1 MTPWKNPTLSKGHN
15 LSHKFFI
22 LVLIASLVALFISTL
37 AYYRHGYRT
46 GINRIHQNVQFINE
60 SYLPSVAASLYAF
73 DESQLQLLLKSMLKL
88 EGIARCEVSEEL
100 SSRRLKLSEG
110 LGPAKAQAPH
120 VFPLIYHHQNGAATA
135 VGTLFVYPD
144 YAAVSKQQWNYVA
157 VNAIPTIIL
166 FIISA
171 LVVML
176 LFQKLVA
183 RHLNRMAEFCSKIDI
198 THLDTKLQLDRRS
211 RPDELE
217 QVVTAVNALKE
228 RVHEDIEQ
236 REATGR
242 LLRESE
248 QRYRSL
254 NDNIPVG
261 VFRISYDGEPVSTNP
276 ALRQMLSI
284 AGTTDIKSIRIGTFF
299 DQQGDWK
306 RLIAE
311 VERVGQVQEFECRL
325 RSRDHNIFWAS
336 ISARAAK
343 DHTEGAGYID
353 GVVVDIQAR
362 KLSEEKERE
371 NLAFRNRVF
380 ENSVIPIVIMDI
392 ASYKFIECNP
402 AAAAVHGYPTVEE
415 TLGKTP
421 MDVSTPTQYDGTPS
435 AEKAKYYVHKVLLG
449 EGAQEFEW
457 RHQRPDGEI
466 WDAIVHVM
474 TFRANER
481 QLIQLTLQDITQR
494 KIAEEAR
501 ERLQSQ
507 LHQAQKME
515 AVGHLA
521 GGIAHDFNNMLSVVT
536 GNTELALM
544 ESKDFANKNLIKRL
558 RAIHDAVTRSAGL
571 VRQLLAFARKQT
583 INPAVLNINGTITGM
598 LKVLRRLIGEDIELV
613 WTPGHE
619 IDKIKIDPS
628 QIDQIL
634 ANLMI
639 NARDSIG
646 GVGKVTIETK
656 NVTVDEDEYLDS
668 ADCKAGRYVMLSVS
682 DTGCGMSDET
692 LARIFEPFF
701 TTKEIGR
708 GTGLGLATVYG
719 VAKQNNGFVRVDSDL
734 GQGTTFQIY
743 FPVVD
748 AQVSTIETGNGSE
761 TPPQGSET
769 VLIVEDDANILE
781 LAQTVLEQLGYKI
794 LSAGTTNDAID
805 IANSHDGKIDLLLT
819 DVIMPKMNG
828 RELADRIQHIHPGI
842 KCLYM
847 SGYTADIIAH
857 HGKLEEGVHFVSKP
871 FSIRDLAVKVRQA
884 LGGSVQSSP

>member
-1 MTPWKNPTLSKGHN
+1 MKPWENPTWSKGHN

-22 LVLIASLVALFISTL
+22 LVLIASLAALFISTL
-37 AYYRHGYRT
+37 VYYRHGYRT
-46 GINRIHQNVQFINE
+46 GINRIQQNVQFINE

-88 EGIARCEVSEEL
+88 EGIARCELSEEL
-100 SSRRLKLSEG
+100 SSRKLKLSEG
-110 LGPAKAQAPH
+110 LGPAKAQEPH
-120 VFPLIYHHQNGAATA
+120 VFPVIYHHQNGAATA

-144 YAAVSKQQWNYVA
+144 YTTVSKQQWNYVA
-157 VNAIPTIIL
+157 INAIPTIIL

-211 RPDELE
+211 RQDELE
-217 QVVTAVNALKE
+217 QVVTAVNALQE
-228 RVHEDIEQ
+228 RVHEDIEH
-236 REATGR
+236 REATER

-254 NDNIPVG
+254 NDNIPAG

-276 ALRQMLSI
+276 ALRQMLSL
-284 AGTTDIKSIRIGTFF
+284 AGTADIKSIRIGTFF

-311 VERVGQVQEFECRL
+311 VERHGQVQEFECQL
-325 RSRDHNIFWAS
+325 RSRDNNIFWAS

-343 DHTEGAGYID
+343 DHTEGARYID
-353 GVVVDIQAR
+353 GVVADIQAR

-380 ENSVIPIVIMDI
+380 ESSVIPIVIVDI

-402 AAAAVHGYPTVEE
+402 AAATTYGYSTVEE

-435 AEKAKYYVHKVLLG
+435 AEKAKYYFNKVLA

-494 KIAEEAR
+494 KVAEEAR

-544 ESKDFANKNLIKRL
+544 ELKDFANEILIKRL
-558 RAIHDAVTRSAGL
+558 RSIHDAVTRSAGL

-583 INPAVLNINGTITGM
+583 INPTVLNINGTIAGM
-598 LKVLRRLIGEDIELV
+598 LKVLRRLIGENIELA
-613 WTPGHE
+613 WMPGHE

-634 ANLMI
+634 ANLMV
-639 NARDSIG
+639 NARDAIG
-646 GVGKVTIETK
+646 GVGKVTIETR
-656 NVTVDEDEYLDS
+656 NVTVDEDGYLDS
-668 ADCKAGRYVMLSVS
+668 ADCKAGRYVMLSIS

-701 TTKEIGR
+701 TTKDIGR

-719 VAKQNNGFVRVDSDL
+719 VAKQNNGFVRVDSELD
-734 GQGTTFQIY
+734 QGTTFQIY
-743 FPVVD
+743 FPAVD
-748 AQVSTIETGNGSE
+748 AQVSKIETENGSE
-761 TPPQGSET
+761 TPPRGSET
-769 VLIVEDDANILE
+769 VLVVEDDANILE
-781 LAQTVLEQLGYKI
+781 LAEMILKQLGYTV

-819 DVIMPKMNG
+819 DVIMPRMNG
-828 RELADRIQHIHPGI
+828 RELADRIEHIQPGI
-842 KCLYM
+842 RCLYM

-884 LGGSVQSSP
+884 LGGSVQSFP

>member
-1 MTPWKNPTLSKGHN
+1 
-15 LSHKFFI
+15 
-22 LVLIASLVALFISTL
+22 
-37 AYYRHGYRT
+37 
-46 GINRIHQNVQFINE
+46 
-60 SYLPSVAASLYAF
+60 
-73 DESQLQLLLKSMLKL
+73 
-88 EGIARCEVSEEL
+88 
-100 SSRRLKLSEG
+100 
-110 LGPAKAQAPH
+110 
-120 VFPLIYHHQNGAATA
+120 LIYHHQNGATTA
-135 VGTLFVYPD
+135 IGTLFVYPD
-144 YAAVSKQQWNYVA
+144 YTAVSKQQWNYVA

-166 FIISA
+166 VTISA

-198 THLDTKLQLDRRS
+198 AHLDTKLQLDRRS
-211 RPDELE
+211 RQDELE
-217 QVVTAVNALKE
+217 QVVAAVNALQK

-236 REATGR
+236 REATER

-261 VFRISYDGEPVSTNP
+261 VFRISYDGELVSTNP

-284 AGTTDIKSIRIGTFF
+284 AEAADTKSMRIGTFF
-299 DQQGDWK
+299 CQQGDWK

-311 VERVGQVQEFECRL
+311 VERVGQVREFECQL
-325 RSRDHNIFWAS
+325 RSRRDILFWAS

-343 DHTEGAGYID
+343 DHAGGAGYID
-353 GVVVDIQAR
+353 GVVADIQAR

-371 NLAFRNRVF
+371 NLAFRKRVF
-380 ENSVIPIVIMDI
+380 ESSVIPIVIMDME
-392 ASYKFIECNP
+392 SYKFIECNP
-402 AAAAVHGYPTVEE
+402 AAATVYGYPTVEE
-415 TLGKTP
+415 TLGKSP

-435 AEKAKYYVHKVLLG
+435 AEKARYYVHKVVA

-457 RHQRPDGEI
+457 RHQRPNKEI
-466 WDAIVHVM
+466 WDAIVHVI

-494 KIAEEAR
+494 KVAEEAR

-536 GNTELALM
+536 GNTELALI
-544 ESKDFANKNLIKRL
+544 ESKNFANENLIKRL
-558 RAIHDAVTRSAGL
+558 GSIHDAVTRSAGL

-583 INPAVLNINGTITGM
+583 IHPTVLNINGTIAGM
-598 LKVLRRLIGEDIELV
+598 LKVLRRLIGEDIELI
-613 WTPGHE
+613 WSPGQE

-634 ANLMI
+634 ANLMV
-639 NARDSIG
+639 NARDAIG

-656 NVTVDEDEYLDS
+656 NVTVDKDGYPDS
-668 ADCKAGRYVMLSVS
+668 ADCVAGRYVMLSVS
-682 DTGCGMSDET
+682 DTGCGMSEET

-719 VAKQNNGFVRVDSDL
+719 VAKQNNGFVRVESRLD
-734 GQGTTFQIY
+734 QGTTFRIY
-743 FPVVD
+743 FPAVD
-748 AQVSTIETGNGSE
+748 AQVRSIETENGSE
-761 TPPQGSET
+761 TPPRGSET

-781 LAQTVLEQLGYKI
+781 LAKTILEQLGYSI
-794 LSAGTTNDAID
+794 LSAATTDDAMD

-828 RELADRIQHIHPGI
+828 RELGDRIKRIHPGI
-842 KCLYM
+842 GCLYM

-871 FSIRDLAVKVRQA
+871 FSIMDLAVKVRQA
-884 LGGSVQSSP
+884 LGVTIQRFR

>member
-1 MTPWKNPTLSKGHN
+1 MKPWKNPTLNKAHT

-22 LVLIASLVALFISTL
+22 LVLITSLVALFVSTL
-37 AYYRHGYRT
+37 VYYHHGYRT
-46 GINRIHQNVQFINE
+46 GINRIQQNVQFINE

-73 DESQLQLLLKSMLKL
+73 DETQLQLLLKSMLKL
-88 EGIARCEVSEEL
+88 EGIARCELTEEL
-100 SSRRLKLSEG
+100 SSRKLKLSEG
-110 LGPAKAQAPH
+110 FGPAKEQKPH
-120 VFPLIYHHQNGAATA
+120 VFPVIYHHQNGAATA
-135 VGTLFVYPD
+135 IGTLFVYPD
-144 YAAVSKQQWNYVA
+144 YTAVSKQQWNYVA

-166 FIISA
+166 VTISA

-183 RHLNRMAEFCSKIDI
+183 RHLNRMAEFCSKIDSA
-198 THLDTKLQLDRRS
+198 HLDTKLQLDRR
-211 RPDELE
+211 RRQDELE
-217 QVVTAVNALKE
+217 QVVTAVNALQE

-236 REATGR
+236 REATER

-284 AGTTDIKSIRIGTFF
+284 AEAADIKSMRIGTFF
-299 DQQGDWK
+299 YQQGDWK

-311 VERVGQVQEFECRL
+311 VERVGQVQEFECQL
-325 RSRDHNIFWAS
+325 RSRHDKLFWAS
-336 ISARAAK
+336 ISARATK

-353 GVVVDIQAR
+353 GVVADIQAR

-371 NLAFRNRVF
+371 NLAFRKRVF
-380 ENSVIPIVIMDI
+380 ESSVIPIVIMDI
-392 ASYKFIECNP
+392 ETYTFIECNP
-402 AAAAVHGYPTVEE
+402 AAASVYGYPTVEE

-435 AEKAKYYVHKVLLG
+435 AEKAKYYVHKVVA

-457 RHQRPDGEI
+457 RHQRPNKEI
-466 WDAIVHVM
+466 WDAIVHVI

-481 QLIQLTLQDITQR
+481 QLIQLTLQDITQH
-494 KIAEEAR
+494 KAAEEAR

-544 ESKDFANKNLIKRL
+544 QSKDFANENLNKRL
-558 RAIHDAVTRSAGL
+558 KSIYDAVTRSAGL

-583 INPAVLNINGTITGM
+583 INPTVLDINGTITGM
-598 LKVLRRLIGEDIELV
+598 LKVLRRLIGEDIELA
-613 WTPGHE
+613 WMPGPE

-634 ANLMI
+634 ANLMV
-639 NARDSIG
+639 NARDAIG

-656 NVTVDEDEYLDS
+656 NVTVDADGCLDS
-668 ADCKAGRYVMLSVS
+668 ADGKAGRYVMLSVS

-719 VAKQNNGFVRVDSDL
+719 VAKQNNGFVRVDSKL
-734 GQGTTFQIY
+734 GQGATFQIY
-743 FPVVD
+743 FPAVD
-748 AQVSTIETGNGSE
+748 AQVRAIETGHGSE

-781 LAQTVLEQLGYKI
+781 LAEMILEQLGYTI
-794 LSAGTTNDAID
+794 LSAGTTKDAID
-805 IANSHDGKIDLLLT
+805 IASSHGGKIDLLLT

-828 RELADRIQHIHPGI
+828 RELAERIGHIHPGI
-842 KCLYM
+842 ICLYM

-871 FSIRDLAVKVRQA
+871 FSIIDLAVKVRQA
-884 LGGSVQSSP
+884 LGG